1 MMWSKKEIRAYK
13 KANGMQRSFKDIML
27 SNIYGEK
34 LGKWA
39 LAFNVVVFALLMLW
53 LIS

>member
-1 MMWSKKEIRAYK
+1 MWSKKQVRAYK
-13 KANGMQRSFKDIML
+13 KAHGMQRSFKDIML

-39 LAFNVVVFALLMLW
+39 LAFNVVVFVIVVLLILN
-53 LIS
+53 